1 MKRVQ
6 AVIRPEKFDDVQEA
20 LEAAGFAGF
29 MVYDIRGHGTEGT
42 PSGEYRGVAFT
53 MSVRHKLLL
62 DILVDDEEVEPVCA
76 AIKAA
81 ASEGKPG
88 DGMIMLL
95 DVAGVIPFR

>member
-6 AVIRPEKFDDVQEA
+6 AIIRPERFDQVQEA
-20 LEAAGFAGF
+20 MEAAGFSGF

-53 MSVRHKLLL
+53 MTVRHKLLI
-62 DILVDDEEVEPVCA
+62 DVLVDEDEVDAVCE

-95 DVAGVIPFR
+95 DVAGIIPFR